1 MMYMFQLKVKNNSYQ
16 QMKKIIATAPGRVCL
31 FGDHQDYIE
40 LPVIACAIDRM
51 MEIVATE
58 NEKDH
63 FEIYMPDLDQ
73 KRNIPLQPDLSEI
86 ERGDFLKIALK
97 VLRKRQV
104 IPTKGYRL
112 KVSSK
117 IPINAGLSSS
127 SALTIAWI
135 KFLIA
140 AFSEKSFTAKEI
152 ALLAYETEVIE
163 QGSSGGKMD
172 QFTIALGNT
181 IFLNTHT
188 DEVQNLND
196 IGLNLVVGVSGLSK
210 DTFGTLS
217 HLKSNAW
224 KAINQVKKKL
234 PDFDIA
240 ISKVKDLNENME
252 WIEKD
257 LKPYFY
263 AAVCN
268 HDITQKALKSFNQ
281 EKINA
286 IVIGQLM
293 NEHHHILKSYLKIT
307 PPLMDKMIDAANG
320 AGAQGSKIVG
330 SGGGGCIVA
339 IAEDHNK
346 EQIIDAIL
354 ATGVKDAFAV
364 NITGGASVKIN
375 S

>member
-1 MMYMFQLKVKNNSYQ
+1 MTKFISKS
-16 QMKKIIATAPGRVCL
+16 PGRVCL

-40 LPVIACAIDRM
+40 LPVIACAIDRLM
-51 MEIVATE
+51 TIDAVE
-58 NEKDH
+58 NGKDF
-63 FEIYMPDLDQ
+63 FEINMPDMGQ
-73 KRNIPLQPDLSEI
+73 KRNIALQPDFTKV

-97 VLRKRQV
+97 VLQKRKV

-112 KVSSK
+112 NIISN

-127 SALTIAWI
+127 SALTISWLQ
-135 KFLIA
+135 FLIA
-140 AFSEKSFTAKEI
+140 AFSKKSFSPKEI

-163 QGSSGGKMD
+163 EGSSGGKMD

-181 IFLNTHT
+181 IFLNTDT
-188 DEVQNLND
+188 DEVRHFNDLN
-196 IGLNLVVGVSGLSK
+196 LNLVVGVSGLSK

-224 KAINQVKKKL
+224 SAINQVKSQI

-240 ISKVKDLNENME
+240 SSPMSDLNKNME
-252 WIEKD
+252 YVETE

-268 HDITQKALKSFNQ
+268 HDITQRALEALKQ
-281 EKINA
+281 ESLNIPL
-286 IVIGQLM
+286 IGELM
-293 NEHHHILKSYLKIT
+293 NEHHHILKTYLKIT
-307 PPLMDKMIDAANG
+307 PPLMDKMIDAANETG
-320 AGAQGSKIVG
+320 ALGSKIVG

-339 IAEDHNK
+339 IAK
-346 EQIIDAIL
+346 EEKKQQIIEAIK
-354 ATGVKDAFAV
+354 ATGAKDAFAV
-364 NITGGASVKIN
+364 KITDGANLISK

>member
-1 MMYMFQLKVKNNSYQ
+1 
-16 QMKKIIATAPGRVCL
+16 MKKIIATAPGRVCL

-51 MEIVATE
+51 MEIVAE
-58 NEKDH
+58 QNEKDH
-63 FEIYMPDLDQ
+63 FEIFMPDLDQ
-73 KRNIPLQPDLSEI
+73 KRNIPLQPDFSEI
-86 ERGDFLKIALK
+86 ERGDFLKIAIK
-97 VLRKRQV
+97 VLKKRHV

-112 KVSSK
+112 KISSK

-135 KFLIA
+135 QFLIA
-140 AFSEKSFTAKEI
+140 AFSEKSFTPKEI

-172 QFTIALGNT
+172 QFTIALGKT
-181 IFLNTHT
+181 IFLNTHK

-224 KAINQVKKKL
+224 KSINQVKKKL
-234 PDFDIA
+234 PNFDIA
-240 ISKVKDLNENME
+240 LSKVSDLNENME
-252 WIEKD
+252 WIEND
-257 LKPYFY
+257 LKPYFF
-263 AAVCN
+263 AAVRN

-281 EKINA
+281 EKIEA
-286 IVIGQLM
+286 SVIGQLM

-307 PPLMDKMIDAANG
+307 TPLIDNMIDAANG
-320 AGAQGSKIVG
+320 ARALGSKIVG

-339 IAEDHNK
+339 VADDHDK
-346 EQIIDAIL
+346 EQIIEAIL
-354 ATGVKDAFAV
+354 SAGAKDAFAV
-364 NITGGASVKIN
+364 NISGGASVKIN